1 MLCYRFLL
9 EPKNDLTLEEQV
21 NTLNEKGNMLN
32 EKANTLGEKV
42 VQIHLTIESIQQQT
56 KQVRFDSIFF
66 LFLSSALLNR

>member
-1 MLCYRFLL
+1 MLCYRFLP

-21 NTLNEKGNMLN
+21 NMLN

-42 VQIHLTIESIQQQT
+42 VQIHLSIESIQQQT

-66 LFLSSALLNR
+66 LFFSSALLNR